1 MTSIAE
7 KIGNLS
13 LRARLG
19 LGAAAL
25 GAGTLLI
32 ALLLWSGMNAVA
44 QRLDAAVQSER
55 RIARYGTVSQQAANF
70 LIVATEAVQRGQP
83 ADIRQQR
90 IAPVAAQLH
99 ATFRDLQSDVE
110 AAVADS
116 TALGLDAQSRFGTQ
130 SLGIARMEAL
140 LNATLA
146 GLEGDSTDVA
156 QLRGQIDTFAANFDP
171 LLAQA
176 VSAEGQFR
184 RTILAGIAN
193 LRQRLVRFAA
203 MIAVLTV
210 VLAVLF
216 YLGLIRPQFRRLER
230 LGDAA
235 RRIAQADFAFALP
248 ETGRDEISLLTRET
262 NRMAAALAARQR
274 QVDQEAARL
283 TDTIAARTKDLRAAN
298 ARLAQVD
305 DNRRRFFADVSHELR
320 TPLTVIMMEAQIGQK
335 DPGDAV
341 AAFATIEG
349 RAGRLNRRIDDLLRI
364 ARSET
369 GELALDPQ
377 MVPLHDLIAVTAEDV
392 RAELANA
399 DMVLTQPDPP
409 ELVLRCDPNW
419 TRQVLVSLLRN
430 AIRHAQGGK
439 YIALSVAQEDGD
451 IVIAVTDNGPGIS
464 EDLQT
469 RLFSRFT
476 QGGAGAGLGFGLGLA
491 LVQWVV
497 TAQGGQVRVSSP
509 VPRAQALGDAPGTRV
524 SIHLPGATS

>member
-1 MTSIAE
+1 MTGFAE
-7 KIGNLS
+7 NISGLS
-13 LRARLG
+13 LRTRLG

-32 ALLLWSGMNAVA
+32 ALLLWNGMNAVA
-44 QRLDAAVQSER
+44 ERLDAAVQSER
-55 RIARYGTVSQQAANF
+55 RIARYGILSQQAANF
-70 LIVATEAVQRGQP
+70 LIVATEAVQRAQP
-83 ADIRQQR
+83 TDIRRQR
-90 IAPVAAQLH
+90 LNPVAVQLRG
-99 ATFRDLQSDVE
+99 TFADLQADVQ
-110 AAVADS
+110 AAVADA
-116 TALGLDAQSRFGTQ
+116 TALGLDEQSRIGTQ

-140 LNATLA
+140 LNATLT
-146 GLEGDSTDVA
+146 GLDRDSTDTA

-184 RTILAGIAN
+184 SDIVASIAG
-193 LRQRLVRFAA
+193 LRQRLVQVAA
-203 MIAVLTV
+203 LIAALTV
-210 VLAVLF
+210 VLVVLL

-235 RRIAQADFAFALP
+235 RRIATADFAFALP
-248 ETGRDEISLLTRET
+248 EAGRDEISQLTRET
-262 NRMAAALAARQR
+262 NRMAAALAARQQR
-274 QVDQEAARL
+274 IDQEAARL
-283 TDTIAARTKDLRAAN
+283 TDTIAARTEDLRAAN

-335 DPGDAV
+335 DQGNPS

-349 RAGRLNRRIDDLLRI
+349 RAARLNRRIDDLLRI

-377 MVPLHDLIAVTAEDV
+377 AVPLSDLLDAAAEEV

-399 DMVLTQPDPP
+399 DMALTLADLPD
-409 ELVLRCDPNW
+409 LTVHCDPNW

-430 AIRHAQGGK
+430 VIRHAQGGGQV
-439 YIALSVAQEDGD
+439 ALSVTQGEEV
-451 IVIAVTDNGPGIS
+451 VIAVTDNGPGIPAA
-464 EDLQT
+464 LQH
-469 RLFSRFT
+469 RLFDRFE
-476 QGGAGAGLGFGLGLA
+476 QGARGAGLGFGLGLA

-497 TAQGGQVRVSSP
+497 TAQGGQVRVTSP
-509 VPRAQALGDAPGTRV
+509 APRDQALGQGPGTRIAI
-524 SIHLPGATS
+524 SLPMVAT